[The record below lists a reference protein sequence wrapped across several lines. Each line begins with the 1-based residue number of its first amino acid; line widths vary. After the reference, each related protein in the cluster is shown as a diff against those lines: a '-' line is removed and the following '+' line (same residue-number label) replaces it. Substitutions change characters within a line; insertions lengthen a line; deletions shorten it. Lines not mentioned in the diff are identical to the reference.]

1 MVDNRQAWSTIVK
14 AAHVAPLMH
23 QEESMT
29 FDVKPKFVT
38 FDMNGTLI
46 KFSINDAMREVLGDR
61 LPAEVADE
69 FLRIC
74 KAYRIDECTGAYQP
88 FHQVVA
94 RSMERASRKVGLEYR
109 EGDARAVYEI
119 IPTWGPYPGVT
130 EALNRLAEEVP
141 LVIITNS
148 DTAHA
153 VRLAENLKAP
163 FEVVISAEEMGVY
176 KPRLGAFDY
185 MFDKLGVTP
194 DELVHVSASP
204 MYDLRS
210 AAIMGIENKVYMDR
224 GWEHDE
230 HWLGYERITDIA
242 DLPVLFGLPRP

>member
-1 MVDNRQAWSTIVK
+1 VG
-14 AAHVAPLMH
+14 
-23 QEESMT
+23 

-46 KFSINDAMREVLGDR
+46 QFRINDAIRQVLGDR
-61 LPAEVADE
+61 LPAEIADE
-69 FLRIC
+69 FLQAA
-74 KAYRIDECTGAYQP
+74 KAYRIDECMGDYQP
-88 FHQVVA
+88 FHQIVA
-94 RSMERASRKVGLEYR
+94 NSMERASRRVGLEYR

-119 IPTWGPYPGVT
+119 VPTWGPYPGVT

-148 DTAHA
+148 DTTHA
-153 VRLAENLKAP
+153 LRLAENLHAP
-163 FEVVISAEEMGVY
+163 FEVVISAEQMGVY
-176 KPRLGAFDY
+176 KPRLGAFEY

-194 DELVHVSASP
+194 DEIVHVSASP

-210 AAIMGIENKVYMDR
+210 AASMGIKSKVYVDR
-224 GWEHDE
+224 GFEHDE

>member
-1 MVDNRQAWSTIVK
+1 VG
-14 AAHVAPLMH
+14 
-23 QEESMT
+23 

-46 KFSINDAMREVLGDR
+46 NFRINDTMCEVLGDR
-61 LPAEVADE
+61 LPAELADD

-94 RSMERASRKVGLEYR
+94 RSMERALRKVGLEFR
-109 EGDARAVYEI
+109 DDEARAVYER
-119 IPTWGPYPGVT
+119 IPTWGPHPGVT
-130 EALNRLAEEVP
+130 EALNRLAEAVP

-163 FEVVISAEEMGVY
+163 FEVVISAEEMGLY

-210 AAIMGIENKVYMDR
+210 AAIMGIENKVYVDR

-242 DLPVLFGLPRP
+242 DLPVVFGLPRP

>member
-1 MVDNRQAWSTIVK
+1 MG
-14 AAHVAPLMH
+14 
-23 QEESMT
+23 
-29 FDVKPKFVT
+29 FDIKPKFAT

-46 KFSINDAMREVLGDR
+46 KFSINDAIREVLGDR
-61 LPAEVADE
+61 LPAEIADD
-69 FLRIC
+69 FLKAC
-74 KAYRIDECTGAYQP
+74 KWYRIDECTGAYKP
-88 FHQVVA
+88 FHRIVA
-94 RSMERASRKVGLEYR
+94 DSMERGSRRLGLEFR
-109 EGDARAVYEI
+109 EDDARAVYEI

-130 EALNRLAEEVP
+130 DALNRLAEEVP

-153 VRLAENLKAP
+153 VRLAENLQAP
-163 FEVVISAEEMGVY
+163 FEVVISAEQMGIY
-176 KPRLGAFDY
+176 KPRLGAFEY

-210 AAIMGIENKVYMDR
+210 AAAMGIENKVYVDR
-224 GWEHDE
+224 GFEHDE

-242 DLPVLFGLPRP
+242 ELPVLFGLPRP

>member
-1 MVDNRQAWSTIVK
+1 
-14 AAHVAPLMH
+14 VAF
-23 QEESMT
+23 ET
-29 FDVKPKFVT
+29 TPKFVT

-46 KFSINDAMREVLGDR
+46 KFAINDAMREVLGER
-61 LPAEVADE
+61 LPAEVAE
-69 FLRIC
+69 EYLRIC
-74 KAYRIDECTGAYQP
+74 KAYRIDECTGEYKP
-88 FHQVVA
+88 FHQIVA
-94 RSMERASRKVGLEYR
+94 NSMERASHWVGLEFR
-109 EGDARAVYEI
+109 EEDARAVYEI
-119 IPTWGPYPGVT
+119 VPTWGPYPGVT
-130 EALNRLAEEVP
+130 EALNRLAEAVP

-163 FEVVISAEEMGVY
+163 FDLVISAEEMGMY
-176 KPRLGAFDY
+176 KPRLGAFEY

-210 AAIMGIENKVYMDR
+210 AATLGIKNKVYVDR
-224 GWEHDE
+224 GFEPDE

-242 DLPVLFGLPRP
+242 DLPVLFGLPRPAGS

>member
-1 MVDNRQAWSTIVK
+1 MGFEI
-14 AAHVAPLMH
+14 
-23 QEESMT
+23 
-29 FDVKPKFVT
+29 KPKFAT

-46 KFSINDAMREVLGDR
+46 KFAINDAMRDVLGDR

-69 FLRIC
+69 YLRIC
-74 KAYRIDECTGAYQP
+74 KAYRIDECTGEYKP
-88 FHQVVA
+88 FHQIVA
-94 RSMERASRKVGLEYR
+94 NSMERASRWVGLEYR
-109 EGDARAVYEI
+109 ADEAREVYER
-119 IPTWGPYPGVT
+119 IPSFGPHPGVT

-153 VRLAENLKAP
+153 ERLAENLKAP
-163 FEVVISAEEMGVY
+163 FETIISAEQMGCY
-176 KPRLGAFDY
+176 KPRLRAFEY
-185 MFDKLGVTP
+185 MFEKLGVTP

-210 AAIMGIENKVYMDR
+210 AAVMGIEKKVYVDR
-224 GWEHDE
+224 GFEHDE

-242 DLPVLFGLPRP
+242 DLPVLFGLPRPAAS

>member
-1 MVDNRQAWSTIVK
+1 MG
-14 AAHVAPLMH
+14 
-23 QEESMT
+23 

-46 KFSINDAMREVLGDR
+46 KFSINDTMREVLGDR

-94 RSMERASRKVGLEYR
+94 RSMERALHKVGLEYR
-109 EGDARAVYEI
+109 EDEARAVYET

-176 KPRLGAFDY
+176 KPRLRAFEY
-185 MFDKLGVTP
+185 TFDKLGVTP

-204 MYDLRS
+204 MYDHRS
-210 AAIMGIENKVYMDR
+210 AAIMGIKNKVYMDR

>member
-1 MVDNRQAWSTIVK
+1 VV
-14 AAHVAPLMH
+14 
-23 QEESMT
+23 

-46 KFSINDAMREVLGDR
+46 KFSINDALRQVLGDR
-61 LPAEVADE
+61 LPAEIADE
-69 FLRIC
+69 YLHLC
-74 KAYRIDECTGAYQP
+74 KAYRIDECMGDYKP
-88 FHQVVA
+88 FDQIVA
-94 RSMERASRKVGLEYR
+94 QSMERASRRVGLEYR

-119 IPTWGPYPGVT
+119 VPTWGPYPGVT

-153 VRLAENLKAP
+153 VRLARNLQAP
-163 FEVVISAEEMGVY
+163 FEVVISAEQMGVY
-176 KPRLGAFDY
+176 KPRLRAFEY

-194 DELVHVSASP
+194 DEIVHVSASP

-210 AAIMGIENKVYMDR
+210 AAILGIENKVYVDR
-224 GWEHDE
+224 GFEHDE

-242 DLPVLFGLPRP
+242 ELPVLFGLPRPDA